1 MFVIWSA
8 TTFLLEVPSGAFAD
22 AFSRRR
28 LLVCG
33 ALLGGLG
40 FALWV
45 TMPSYPGF
53 AAGFVLW
60 GAGSALVSGTFEALV
75 YDELALRHAQEA
87 YAGLIGR
94 ATTAALATTLAATAL
109 AAPLFALGGYEL
121 AGAVS
126 VLVCL
131 VRALLARSLPEA
143 ERVAEAD
150 GTKDL
155 VAAGPLRRW
164 HGMLRAG
171 LAETAQTRLVRH
183 AVLLVA
189 LLAGF
194 LAVEEYFP
202 LLAREMGASTEAVPL
217 LVAVTVAA
225 QALAGLLAGP
235 TSRRP
240 GLPNAWGLAGAAV
253 LTAGGALSGHVSGF
267 LPIAVGYGVLQLVLI
282 LADARLQDS
291 IAGPARATVTS
302 VSGLLSELVA
312 IALFAGFAL
321 GSAWYGTT
329 VLVAA
334 LAVPVLFVA
343 AVLPRWL
350 PGARGTS

>member
-1 MFVIWSA
+1 M
-8 TTFLLEVPSGAFAD
+8 PSGAWAD

-28 LLVCG
+28 LLVWG

-40 FALWV
+40 FGLWV

-75 YDELALRHAQEA
+75 YDELTLRHAQEA

-131 VRALLARSLPEA
+131 GRALLARSLPEA

-150 GTKDL
+150 ATKDL
-155 VAAGPLRRW
+155 AAAAGPLRRW

-235 TSRRP
+235 ASRRP

-291 IAGPARATVTS
+291 LAGPARATVTS

-343 AVLPRWL
+343 AALPRWL
-350 PGARGTS
+350 PGAPGTC